1 MAVMHNV
8 KEHLLSSNN
17 KAIRKCSE
25 ALYAC
30 FLSFVNGRFMAF
42 FHEKPWMS
50 DRRYIEKLYYKRFG
64 VKPDLDNPKTFN
76 EKNNWRKLHDRR
88 DIYTQMVDKYRAKE
102 FIAERCGE
110 GHTARLLG
118 VWDDPADIDFDAL
131 PDQFVLKPNHAG
143 GIIVCR
149 DKSTFDK
156 KKAVKE
162 LKKALK
168 INYYL
173 ASREWPYKNV
183 PRKVIVEEYMGENL
197 TDYKNYCFNGKLQYT
212 FVWSNE
218 SRADGRKP
226 QAYFCGAYDR
236 SWKKN
241 EIAIDYPTKG
251 IEYPRPDCYEQM
263 VEIAEKM
270 SKNIPF
276 VRVDCYCINGQVYVG
291 EMTFFPWGGFMKFK
305 DKTWDDKFGE
315 LEQLPCDE

>member
-1 MAVMHNV
+1 MSAIHTMR
-8 KEHLLSSNN
+8 ERLLSSDS
-17 KAIRKCSE
+17 KVIRKCSE

-30 FLSFVNGRFMAF
+30 FLSFVNGRFMVF

-118 VWDDPADIDFDAL
+118 VWDDPADIDYDTL
-131 PDQFVLKPNHAG
+131 PDKFALKPNHAG
-143 GIIVCR
+143 GVIVCR
-149 DKSTFDK
+149 DKTNFDRE
-156 KKAVKE
+156 KAVKE
-162 LKKALK
+162 LKSALK
-168 INYYL
+168 VNYYL
-173 ASREWPYKNV
+173 GSREWPYKNV
-183 PRKVIVEEYMGENL
+183 PRKVIAEEYMGENL

-236 SWKKN
+236 AWKKS
-241 EIAIDYPTKG
+241 EIAIDYPTKD
-251 IEYPRPDCYEQM
+251 IEYPCPDCYEQM
-263 VEIAEKM
+263 VEIAEKL
-270 SKNIPF
+270 SKDIPF
-276 VRVDCYCINGQVYVG
+276 VRVDCYCIKGHVYIG

-305 DKTWDDKFGE
+305 DRTWDEKLGE
-315 LEQLPCDE
+315 LEKLPF

>member
-1 MAVMHNV
+1 MSVA
-8 KEHLLSSNN
+8 
-17 KAIRKCSE
+17 AIRYYMKHPRAILSKLSQMGLTSWIPDE
-25 ALYAC
+25 LYLH
-30 FLSFVNGRFMAF
+30 FYWPTKQMG
-42 FHEKPWMS
+42 
-50 DRRYIEKLYYKRFG
+50 YKLN
-64 VKPDLDNPKTFN
+64 LNNPKTFN

-162 LKKALK
+162 LKAALK
-168 INYYL
+168 RNYYL

-183 PRKVIVEEYMGENL
+183 ERKIIAEEYLGENL
-197 TDYKNYCFNGKLQYT
+197 IEYNNYCFNGRLVFT
-212 FVWSNE
+212 GVSENI

-226 QAYFCGAYDR
+226 QDFFCGAYDR
-236 SWKKN
+236 EWKKY
-241 EIAIDYPTKG
+241 EIGKDCASIEKECPQPT
-251 IEYPRPDCYEQM
+251 CYQQM
-263 VEIAEKM
+263 LEIAEKL
-270 SKNIPF
+270 SKDTIF
-276 VRVDCYCINGQVYVG
+276 LRVDCFLEDERLCFG
-291 EMTFFPWGGFMKFK
+291 EMTFFPTGGFTKFK
-305 DKTWDDKFGE
+305 DRVWDEKLGE
-315 LEQLPCDE
+315 LEKLPFEELQ